1 MIYIDF
7 SVEKLAL
14 SGNRWK
20 PLYYGLF
27 GDLGHKYS
35 VCHVYRG
42 GGSGLDLLYNFYT
55 YSPYKLH
62 QLERVFPFILGEFN
76 VCRIDRILSECRVH
90 ARL

>member
-1 MIYIDF
+1 M
-7 SVEKLAL
+7 ET
-14 SGNRWK
+14 
-20 PLYYGLF
+20 PLLWAFRGSEAQIF
-27 GDLGHKYS
+27 GMSNLQ
-35 VCHVYRG
+35 R

-90 ARL
+90 ARH